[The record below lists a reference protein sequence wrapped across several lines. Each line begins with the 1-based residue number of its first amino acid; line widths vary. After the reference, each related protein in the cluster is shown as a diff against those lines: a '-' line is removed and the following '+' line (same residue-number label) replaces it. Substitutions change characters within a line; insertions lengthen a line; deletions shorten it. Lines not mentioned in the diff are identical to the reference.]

1 MNKKSLKI
9 DFFEFMIPTIMF
21 KAIYGIF
28 ECFSRLTS
36 FWTGNKRF
44 DQKFDILS

>member
-9 DFFEFMIPTIMF
+9 GFFEFMIPTIMF

-28 ECFSRLTS
+28 ACFSRLTS
-36 FWTGNKRF
+36 F
-44 DQKFDILS
+44 